1 MDLSVIIDCEILDE
15 AQEVVM
21 KDSFVHYLL
30 SNTVNFETCAY
41 TLQKITEAI
50 EQDRKKITQE
60 EN

>member
-21 KDSFVHYLL
+21 KDSFAHYLL

-41 TLQKITEAI
+41 ILQKITEAI